1 MAILKSVVNVN
12 NGNTGWDKTH
22 VMDALE
28 TVFANLGFHGGVA
41 ASGVPQSLTS
51 PEGFTGHHESW
62 RQTGG
67 PQVYSANRTHYY
79 TATATGTSAYR
90 MLRLNPSLGYQ
101 YWNSSTDGTRPNQI
115 GMTKHGFSQGQQVHF
130 AKGGTDANYGVEGLA
145 LDTVYYVIFS
155 QH

>member
-67 PQVYSANRTHYY
+67 PQVYSGNRTHYY

-90 MLRLNPSLGYQ
+90 LLRSVQSDGYQ
-101 YWNSSTDGTRPNQI
+101 YWYSSNNGTFPYQI
-115 GMTKHGFSQGQQVHF
+115 RMT
-130 AKGGTDANYGVEGLA
+130 
-145 LDTVYYVIFS
+145 
-155 QH
+155 